1 MIYTPVWLQY
11 PGLCGAAC
19 DRTLEAKGAKR
30 VSIIVMNP
38 QNGELLA
45 MVNAPE
51 YNLNTPY
58 ELNIEITEED
68 SSKSKMDLLNMMW
81 RNFCIN
87 DTYEPG
93 SVFKMVTATAA
104 LETGVA
110 HLSDSYTCGGNT
122 KVGDRTI
129 RCHKTTGHGTQT
141 FTETVMNRS
150 VSVRK
155 NKIKSGGKKF
165 VEKSEICVLYF

>member
-1 MIYTPVWLQY
+1 
-11 PGLCGAAC
+11 
-19 DRTLEAKGAKR
+19 
-30 VSIIVMNP
+30 MNP

-93 SVFKMVTATAA
+93 SVFKN
-104 LETGVA
+104 GNGN
-110 HLSDSYTCGGNT
+110 GGT
-122 KVGDRTI
+122 
-129 RCHKTTGHGTQT
+129 
-141 FTETVMNRS
+141 
-150 VSVRK
+150 
-155 NKIKSGGKKF
+155 
-165 VEKSEICVLYF
+165 

>member
-1 MIYTPVWLQY
+1 
-11 PGLCGAAC
+11 
-19 DRTLEAKGAKR
+19 
-30 VSIIVMNP
+30 
-38 QNGELLA
+38 
-45 MVNAPE
+45 
-51 YNLNTPY
+51 
-58 ELNIEITEED
+58 
-68 SSKSKMDLLNMMW
+68 MMW

-155 NKIKSGGKKF
+155 NKIKSRGRNLSKKVKLCLVF
-165 VEKSEICVLYF
+165 LNFRIILSIARK

>member
-1 MIYTPVWLQY
+1 
-11 PGLCGAAC
+11 
-19 DRTLEAKGAKR
+19 
-30 VSIIVMNP
+30 MNP

-104 LETGVA
+104 LETGV
-110 HLSDSYTCGGNT
+110 
-122 KVGDRTI
+122 
-129 RCHKTTGHGTQT
+129 
-141 FTETVMNRS
+141 
-150 VSVRK
+150 RK
-155 NKIKSGGKKF
+155 NKIKSGGRNLSKKVKLCLVF
-165 VEKSEICVLYF
+165 LNFRIILSIARK

>member
-1 MIYTPVWLQY
+1 
-11 PGLCGAAC
+11 
-19 DRTLEAKGAKR
+19 
-30 VSIIVMNP
+30 MNP

-93 SVFKMVTATAA
+93 SVFKMVT
-104 LETGVA
+104 

-155 NKIKSGGKKF
+155 NKIKSGGRNLSKKVKLCLVF
-165 VEKSEICVLYF
+165 LNFRIILSIARK